1 MLHDKV
7 AIGMERSIRVAVV
20 DDDASVRRALARL
33 LSVCSFDVRTYGSA
47 REFMIASSENLP
59 ACLVLDL
66 HMPDLNGLD
75 LQQRLRTAGVNI
87 PTVIITAHTE
97 PGLRERCCSAGAS
110 AFLLKPLNR
119 ESLVG
124 AINMAICQP

>member
-1 MLHDKV
+1 MLHDNVGIAVKR
-7 AIGMERSIRVAVV
+7 GIRVAVV

-47 REFMIASSENLP
+47 REFMMASSENLP

-66 HMPDLNGLD
+66 HMPDLSGLD
-75 LQQRLRTAGVNI
+75 LQQRLRRAGLNI

-97 PGLRERCCSAGAS
+97 PGLREQCCSAGAS
-110 AFLLKPLNR
+110 AFLLKPLNQ

-124 AINMAICQP
+124 AINMAIRHP